1 MRVSLVC
8 FLLLHGVEAQHNHV
22 QDTTKKRTVFKKNV
36 YKEKKVQFR
45 RRCILPSTFCGG
57 QGVQELAKSD
67 DVLILTGCGTFDLS
81 LTPSF
86 FSLSLTL
93 SLSHSYL
100 SHSQPVSPLFL
111 PVHFVI
117 PNRTLPKE

>member
-1 MRVSLVC
+1 M
-8 FLLLHGVEAQHNHV
+8 GVEAQHNHV
-22 QDTTKKRTVFKKNV
+22 QDTTKKELFLMKKIYI

-45 RRCILPSTFCGG
+45 RRCVLPSTFRGG

-86 FSLSLTL
+86 FSLSKLCLFHTL
-93 SLSHSYL
+93 ICRTLNLSHRYFYQCIL
-100 SHSQPVSPLFL
+100 
-111 PVHFVI
+111 
-117 PNRTLPKE
+117 